1 MAPET
6 LINWV
11 AAERNNPILPQLHI
25 PTGLCMFIFNE
36 IWKQIKVK
44 INLQIQVKALQAT
57 IFQKHKPQYESTNTY
72 RKKICM
78 YRKAAC
84 AQFHLK
90 W

>member
-11 AAERNNPILPQLHI
+11 AAKRNNPILPQLHI
-25 PTGLCMFIFNE
+25 PTGLFMFIFNE

-72 RKKICM
+72 RKKSVCTEKQPVPSFI
-78 YRKAAC
+78 
-84 AQFHLK
+84 
-90 W
+90 